1 MQSRIISGQTDSSS
15 QEPVRLHYLDWLRV
29 LAVVMVFVFHALKPF
44 NIGDWVIMNS
54 ETSMAATVF
63 FALLSPWGMPF
74 FFLLAGAGSWF
85 ALRRRTAGQYVNER
99 FGRLLLPF
107 IVGSLIF
114 TPIQNYFDW
123 RFWTAKLNVQVSYL
137 QNQLGRWTGPNPSI
151 FSWIGYHLW
160 FLGFLFSFSLIAL
173 PLFLWLKHESG
184 QGLISRLARLCE
196 RRGAMLLFIV
206 PLLVI
211 QLAIRPFD
219 PQEKSWA
226 DFSFYLAFFVL
237 GYLLYADERF
247 MRTIRRDWWLLLAAG
262 VAAILGILAALAF
275 ADVTTWFDTP
285 TMPEFYLFWTL
296 VTVAAWSWT
305 VFMLFVGMRFLNFRN
320 KWLEYGQEAV
330 VPFYVLHQPV
340 IVAIAFY
347 VVQWQAGITAKMT
360 TVVLASFLVTVGIY
374 ELVIRRVTPLRATFG
389 MKVRPRIPVM
399 QPQEVTPSSGAGTQP
414 SA

>member
-1 MQSRIISGQTDSSS
+1 MQTDSSS
-15 QEPVRLHYLDWLRV
+15 QGSVRLHYLDWLRV
-29 LAVVMVFVFHALKPF
+29 LAVAMVFVFHALKPF
-44 NIGDWVIMNS
+44 NIGDWIIMNS

-107 IVGSLIF
+107 LVGSLIF

-123 RFWTAKLNVQVSYL
+123 QFWTARLNVQVSYL
-137 QNQLGRWTGPNPSI
+137 QNQLGRWTGLNPSI

-173 PLFLWLKHESG
+173 PLFLWLKRGSG
-184 QGLISRLARLCE
+184 QSLISRLAKLCE

-219 PQEKSWA
+219 PYEKSWA
-226 DFSFYLAFFVL
+226 DFSFYLAFFVI

-247 MRTIRRDWWLLLAAG
+247 VRTIRRDGWLFLAAG

-320 KWLEYGQEAV
+320 QWLEYGQEAV
-330 VPFYVLHQPV
+330 VPFYVLHQPA
-340 IVAIAFY
+340 IVAVAFY
-347 VVQWQAGITAKMT
+347 VVQWQAG
-360 TVVLASFLVTVGIY
+360 VTVKMLAVTLGSLAVTLAIY
-374 ELVIRRVTPLRATFG
+374 ELVIRRIAPMRALFG
-389 MKVRPRIPVM
+389 MKPASRPTLSEPT
-399 QPQEVTPSSGAGTQP
+399 EVAPA
-414 SA
+414 

>member
-1 MQSRIISGQTDSSS
+1 MEKKSST
-15 QEPVRLHYLDWLRV
+15 RLHYLDWLRV
-29 LAVVMVFVFHALKPF
+29 LAVVMVFVFHAVKPF

-63 FALLSPWGMPF
+63 FALVSPWGMPF

-99 FGRLLLPF
+99 IGRLLLPL

-137 QNQLGRWTGPNPSI
+137 QNQLGRWTGANPSI

-173 PLFLWLKHESG
+173 SLFLWLKHQSG
-184 QGLISRLARLCE
+184 QGLISRLAKLCE

-211 QLAIRPFD
+211 QLATRPFD
-219 PQEKSWA
+219 SQEKSWA

-247 MRTIRRDWWLLLAAG
+247 MRTIRRDWWILLATG
-262 VAAILGILAALAF
+262 IAAILCILAALAL

-305 VFMLFVGMRFLNFRN
+305 AFMLFVGMRFLDFRN
-320 KWLEYGQEAV
+320 KWLEAGQEAV

-340 IVAIAFY
+340 IVIIAFY
-347 VVQWQAGITAKMT
+347 VVQWQAGVTVKMLA
-360 TVVLASFLVTVGIY
+360 VVLASFVVTAGIY
-374 ELVIRRVTPLRATFG
+374 GLLIRRVAPLRALFG
-389 MKVRPRIPVM
+389 MKAPARLPTAQSPETTSPTCSEI
-399 QPQEVTPSSGAGTQP
+399 
-414 SA
+414 